1 MYLKLSVL
9 SSSDNNVDT
18 LAIFEVVKAPL
29 RQRSAIRLSKGLHL
43 PFVKPESTYSYS
55 NTNTVY
61 LRIERSSCIH
71 VCSIFAMDDYLK
83 R

>member
-29 RQRSAIRLSKGLHL
+29 RQRSAIRLSKGLPL
-43 PFVKPESTYSYS
+43 SFVKRVLVFEYKYGVLS
-55 NTNTVY
+55 NRKE
-61 LRIERSSCIH
+61 LLHSC
-71 VCSIFAMDDYLK
+71 L
-83 R
+83 